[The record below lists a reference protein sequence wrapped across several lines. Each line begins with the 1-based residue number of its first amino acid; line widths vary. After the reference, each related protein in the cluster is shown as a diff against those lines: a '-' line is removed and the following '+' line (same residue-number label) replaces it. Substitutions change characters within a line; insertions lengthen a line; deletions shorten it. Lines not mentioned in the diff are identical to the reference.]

1 MNLSLRQI
9 LPPTYTISFAIEND
23 NLCPEDTILPKYS
36 VQGLVWQVTLQDR
49 TEQKNGLVIFEI
61 SKK

>member
-36 VQGLVWQVTLQDR
+36 VQIANSKHYYK
-49 TEQKNGLVIFEI
+49 QKIL
-61 SKK
+61 